1 MTGLFRRNAP
11 QRSPES
17 DGKVP
22 GAATVAI
29 EGGDPASE
37 GWRAAAAAAVV
48 AREAACWAALDAWL
62 AGPTAEADI
71 RAMVPY

>member
-1 MTGLFRRNAP
+1 MTGLFRRNAL

-17 DGKVP
+17 EGKVP
-22 GAATVAI
+22 RPATVTI
-29 EGGDPASE
+29 EDGDPASE

-62 AGPTAEADI
+62 AEPTAEAHI
-71 RAMVPY
+71 RAMLI